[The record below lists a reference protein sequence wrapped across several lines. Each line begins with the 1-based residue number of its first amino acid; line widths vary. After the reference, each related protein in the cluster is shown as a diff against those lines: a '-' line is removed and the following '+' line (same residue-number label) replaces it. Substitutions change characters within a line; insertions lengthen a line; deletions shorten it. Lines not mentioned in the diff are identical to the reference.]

1 MLKGDC
7 TMKLNPESKTISEI
21 FPIEP
26 QAKYRVPIYQRNYS
40 WMDGNIEE
48 FFEDI
53 RNEPEGYY
61 IGNLLVTEAK
71 QADGVK
77 IFDVVD
83 GQQRL
88 TTIALFLLAIYERLA
103 DLKNFEAE
111 DSVNSSTYDRIIR
124 LQGDLER
131 KLLINYEDPHIVL
144 LDKDREIFENYLGV
158 INNGPRGRYG
168 NRVFGKR
175 YKSIQGLMEQL
186 ENFDEVNIF
195 YRKLNSLELLRITV
209 ENISDAFS
217 VFSSLNAK
225 GLPLTLIDLL
235 KSTYLGRA
243 TQEDVFEEDALEKW
257 EQLIEIFLDKN
268 DEPHS
273 TAITQFFLNNWDA
286 FVNNTLSSITKKS
299 ALKKYQK
306 LFNDKGY
313 SYIDELIENAKLYSI
328 ISPLVENHDD
338 HPLVRNLEKLFNKLM
353 KLESSQSYPLQLF
366 LLKKYHEN
374 KLSVNNLE
382 KSLEYIVN
390 YFVRRNIVLKPKSS
404 NIRAKILSSIRILQK
419 EDDLNNVVIKIIKQ
433 EMNSISSTEIDFK
446 NALQGSVYDVSPKT
460 VRMILIDLEREYGK
474 FFDKQKRDNLDEYV
488 NNRPIWTLE
497 HILPKTQNLKYGWP
511 AMISPDD
518 LDEATQLQQR
528 NVHKIGNLTLTGYN
542 SEMSDKKFLEKRDFS
557 SDNGYS
563 YQGLRTKLF
572 LNDSLTED
580 GQELGS
586 KDSWTIEDIE
596 RRTEYFSDLI
606 IKLYPLD

>member
-1 MLKGDC
+1 LLLKGDC

-195 YRKLNSLELLRITV
+195 YRKLNSLELLRIT
-209 ENISDAFS
+209 
-217 VFSSLNAK
+217 
-225 GLPLTLIDLL
+225 
-235 KSTYLGRA
+235 
-243 TQEDVFEEDALEKW
+243 
-257 EQLIEIFLDKN
+257 
-268 DEPHS
+268 
-273 TAITQFFLNNWDA
+273 
-286 FVNNTLSSITKKS
+286 
-299 ALKKYQK
+299 
-306 LFNDKGY
+306 
-313 SYIDELIENAKLYSI
+313 
-328 ISPLVENHDD
+328 
-338 HPLVRNLEKLFNKLM
+338 
-353 KLESSQSYPLQLF
+353 
-366 LLKKYHEN
+366 
-374 KLSVNNLE
+374 
-382 KSLEYIVN
+382 
-390 YFVRRNIVLKPKSS
+390 
-404 NIRAKILSSIRILQK
+404 
-419 EDDLNNVVIKIIKQ
+419 
-433 EMNSISSTEIDFK
+433 
-446 NALQGSVYDVSPKT
+446 
-460 VRMILIDLEREYGK
+460 
-474 FFDKQKRDNLDEYV
+474 
-488 NNRPIWTLE
+488 
-497 HILPKTQNLKYGWP
+497 
-511 AMISPDD
+511 
-518 LDEATQLQQR
+518 
-528 NVHKIGNLTLTGYN
+528 
-542 SEMSDKKFLEKRDFS
+542 
-557 SDNGYS
+557 
-563 YQGLRTKLF
+563 
-572 LNDSLTED
+572 
-580 GQELGS
+580 
-586 KDSWTIEDIE
+586 
-596 RRTEYFSDLI
+596 
-606 IKLYPLD
+606 